1 MATTDLKKTTSATPA
16 RPTDVIGAMRDEL
29 DRVFDRFSTGWPL
42 SGLVHE
48 AAMPSVDVHDD
59 GKQLTIEADLPGM
72 DEKDVTLTLNHG
84 VLAIKG
90 ERKSERE
97 EKKADY
103 YVSERSYGSFE
114 RSLRLPDTIDENS
127 LKATFE
133 KGVLKIVAQKKPEA
147 VKSEKRIEI
156 GKS

>member
-1 MATTDLKKTTSATPA
+1 MATTDIKKTTNATPA
-16 RPTDVIGAMRDEL
+16 RPADVFGAMRDEL

-42 SGLVHE
+42 RGLVHE
-48 AAMPSVDVHDD
+48 TAMPSLDVHDD

-72 DEKDVTLTLNHG
+72 DEKDVSLTLNNG

-97 EKKADY
+97 EKKSDY
-103 YVSERSYGSFE
+103 YVSERTYGSFE

-133 KGVLKIVAQKKPEA
+133 KGVLKIIAQKKPDA
-147 VKSEKRIEI
+147 VKAEKRIEI
-156 GKS
+156 GKA